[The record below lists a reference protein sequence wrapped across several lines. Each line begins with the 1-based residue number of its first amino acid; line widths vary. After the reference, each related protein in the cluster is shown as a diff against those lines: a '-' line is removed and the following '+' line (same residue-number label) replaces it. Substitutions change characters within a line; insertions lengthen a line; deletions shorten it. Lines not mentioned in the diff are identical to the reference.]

1 MNTRPPVYEAGALPL
16 SYEVRGEL
24 KTAFSQVLII
34 VKLNPE
40 LECLLRTSPTWVY
53 HAFQLLERDLP
64 VGVLVH
70 CADRREG
77 GFFHRVVCL
86 GSADLTRGFI
96 IKTLFSK
103 ITGRL
108 PIHTNIISSSNI
120 KFLWK
125 RSRETRRRPKGARRR
140 DSRNLI
146 ESNLHL

>member
-1 MNTRPPVYEAGALPL
+1 MPSVYEAGALPL

-24 KTAFSQVLII
+24 KTAFSQVLLI
-34 VKLNPE
+34 VTE

-96 IKTLFSK
+96 ILTLFSK

-120 KFLWK
+120 KFLCK
-125 RSRETRRRPKGARRR
+125 LETRRRPKGARRR

-146 ESNLHL
+146 ESNLHH